1 MNFRRFRSMLS
12 CTLPCAALF
21 IAFPDAASADPPVT
35 CGDSYSGR
43 GELSGDCTGDISVRG
58 GSLNL
63 RGFTVRGSVRCE
75 GDLCEVFS
83 DPPEG
88 AISGGGDWAAAGIDG
103 GAASVTVD
111 GITITGFGT
120 GIAAG
125 TVRASDMVIAGNAG
139 HGIDARDRIE
149 LTNSVV
155 TLNGHDGL
163 RARIGSVSIAGSEI
177 TGNQGSGIRALKGV
191 LVTGSSVLGSGAD
204 GVRNFSGAVL
214 VEDSTISGS
223 GEHGVR
229 TDDSDCDPTGVL
241 ELRDSTIEGNALD
254 PSCGETRACADVVS
268 CGFARVS
275 GSSRCES
282 SYRIQSGLPGE
293 SWRVCS
299 SD

>member
-1 MNFRRFRSMLS
+1 MLS
-12 CTLPCAALF
+12 CALPCATLF
-21 IAFPDAASADPPVT
+21 IALPDGASADAPVT
-35 CGDSYSGR
+35 CDDSYTGR
-43 GELSGDCTGDISVRG
+43 GELTGDCTGDITVRG

-75 GDLCEVFS
+75 GDACEVFS

-88 AISGGGDWAAAGIDG
+88 AISGGGDWAAAGIDA

-111 GITITGFGT
+111 GISITGFGT
-120 GIAAG
+120 GIVAG
-125 TVRASDMVIAGNAG
+125 TVRASDTVIAWNAG
-139 HGIDARDRIE
+139 HGIDAQDRIE
-149 LTNSVV
+149 LTNSTV

-163 RARIGSVSIAGSEI
+163 HARIGSVSITGSEV
-177 TGNQGSGIRALKGV
+177 TGNRSRGIRALKGV
-191 LVTGSSVLGSGAD
+191 LVADSSVVGSGAD
-204 GVRNFSGAVL
+204 GVRNFSGEVL

-223 GEHGVR
+223 GGHGVR

-241 ELRDSTIEGNALD
+241 ELRNSAIEGNALD

-268 CGFARVS
+268 CELARVS